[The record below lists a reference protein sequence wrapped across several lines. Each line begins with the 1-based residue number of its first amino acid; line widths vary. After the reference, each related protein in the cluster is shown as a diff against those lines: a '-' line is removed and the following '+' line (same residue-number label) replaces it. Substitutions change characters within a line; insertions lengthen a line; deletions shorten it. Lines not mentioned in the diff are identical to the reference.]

1 MKAKVKKQKRKLT
14 VSVIAILLVVWIVVS
29 AVFCYIVINDE
40 KDKLIAKEQQSF
52 SRLLDRMNGY
62 SHLSHGNICFSVE
75 SAVEHLDSY
84 LMDDEQQPKATY
96 GAYPLHDNNM
106 HVVAFSSSYDTN
118 DKGETYTKNTVIMDS
133 DKYDYVLFLSTNDD
147 NHTYREGKIEYD
159 SFRESI
165 DDSQYKEIS
174 KYLNTQADE
183 NGDYYMLICTEFY
196 YTSPGIIDPKTVGVI
211 KVNIDD
217 EDFEKTKIIKE
228 YELSPKFAENSLLLK
243 SELLEN
249 PNIIPGD
256 FVVGNYSS
264 GGLIEDIYGSVDP
277 DSFDIYNG
285 QVEKVN
291 MFTYTYENINTMVVG
306 AISEKYE
313 NDFIE
318 DYIPMGEETLKN
330 EFIVVRYKH
339 RFNVLESC
347 QNMLLTGV
355 IAAFIFFFVIGLI
368 LIISAR
374 HIITT
379 HAVEEEK
386 RRQVTNAL
394 AHDIKSPL
402 FIISGYAQNLSED
415 INSEKRAH
423 YANRIIERSNEIND
437 IVHKMLDFSNINSD
451 SQQLLREDI
460 KFSELIYEVTEDIEA
475 LNGEKKINLNIS
487 DDCIVNADR
496 SLMKRVVSYLF
507 DNAVKYSDDNTSIDV
522 VLTDKYFSISN
533 VCSFITDSDM
543 KHIFEPYFKVDKNRN
558 TKGNGLGLSIVR
570 SIVDLHKFKMN
581 SNLKNH
587 VVTFTIE
594 F

>member
-84 LMDDEQQPKATY
+84 LMDDEPQPKATY

-106 HVVAFSSSYDTN
+106 HVVAFSSSYDAN

-133 DKYDYVLFLSTNDD
+133 DKYDYVLFVSTNDD

-211 KVNIDD
+211 KVDIDD

-228 YELSPKFAENSLLLK
+228 YELSPKIAENSLLLK

-285 QVEKVN
+285 QVEKVD

-330 EFIVVRYKH
+330 EFVVVRYKH

-451 SQQLLREDI
+451 SQQLLREDV